1 MRRRASQFVL
11 FLFLAHLGVS
21 SISGAPAASSP
32 QQTADSSGRR
42 FTLVASSVASQ
53 QGNPETRVETTVNN
67 VSAQSLG
74 PIDPYVIAGGGGTS
88 SAGNFTVTGTIG
100 LPAAGSSLSGST
112 YALSGGFWNTVSGTT
127 TVVVKKRRG
136 QITSQ

>member
-42 FTLVASSVASQ
+42 FTVASSVASQ
-53 QGNPETRVETTVNN
+53 QGNPEKTRVETTVNN
-67 VSAQSLG
+67 VSAESLG
-74 PIDPYVIAGGGGTS
+74 PIDPYVIAAGGGTS

-112 YALSGGFWNTVSGTT
+112 YALSGGFWNTLSGTT